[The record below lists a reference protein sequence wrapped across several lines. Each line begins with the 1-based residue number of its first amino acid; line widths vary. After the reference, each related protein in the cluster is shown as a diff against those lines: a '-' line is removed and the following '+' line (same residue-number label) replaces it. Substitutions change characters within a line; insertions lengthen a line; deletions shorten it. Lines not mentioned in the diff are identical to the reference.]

1 MRLGARPKT
10 TPTSDTSCKFQGSQD
25 HPWLRQ
31 FAGGT
36 QEVTESSVPVSCN
49 PRTQINPKAQDP
61 GRSKLFQTQ
70 NVHLSCSIFVG
81 RAASRTSR
89 SDSTVEDCQPGKLTP
104 LSAQLLLGAPW
115 SATHLANLSPRP
127 LWRAS

>member
-10 TPTSDTSCKFQGSQD
+10 TPTSDTSCTFQGSQD

-36 QEVTESSVPVSCN
+36 HEVTESSVPVSCN
-49 PRTQINPKAQDP
+49 TRTQINPEAQDP

-70 NVHLSCSIFVG
+70 NVHLFCSIFVG

-89 SDSTVEDCQPGKLTP
+89 SDNRVEDCQPGKLTP
-104 LSAQLLLGAPW
+104 AQRSASVGG
-115 SATHLANLSPRP
+115 SVVTTHLANLSPRP